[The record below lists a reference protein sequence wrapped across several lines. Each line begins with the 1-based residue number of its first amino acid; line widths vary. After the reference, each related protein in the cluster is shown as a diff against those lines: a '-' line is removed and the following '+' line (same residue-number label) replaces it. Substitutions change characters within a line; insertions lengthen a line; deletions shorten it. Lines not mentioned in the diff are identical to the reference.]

1 MPKKNHLMR
10 DCVCC
15 RITIK
20 GTTFC
25 NDGCQGITDSG
36 TSLIAG
42 PKAEVTKIQAL
53 IGARAA
59 VGGEVGLHH
68 VVYPIVPVALKLHLV
83 WPC

>member
-1 MPKKNHLMR
+1 MH
-10 DCVCC
+10 DCFCC
-15 RITIK
+15 RITVK

-42 PKAEVTKIQAL
+42 PKSEITRIQAI

-59 VGGEVGLHH
+59 VGGEVSFYHF
-68 VVYPIVPVALKLHLV
+68 VPPSANGLKLYSM
-83 WPC
+83 